1 MISIE
6 SAKITKTPPL
16 REKGGEK
23 QYKDYEKN
31 PTLFFLNALASKT
44 DAKISIIFFHGTLL
58 DIFLEIFPIFYPIR
72 VQIALSRPLGAVFTR
87 QQSLLGGHDQL
98 TSVVQVAVHVVSTV
112 HDVHGASGGI
122 DGHVRG
128 FSLVMCSSLSASGM
142 RLSSF
147 RMCHFFVILTS

>member
-1 MISIE
+1 MGKKEGKNNI
-6 SAKITKTPPL
+6 KIMKKIRL
-16 REKGGEK
+16 
-23 QYKDYEKN
+23 Y
-31 PTLFFLNALASKT
+31 FFLNALASKT
-44 DAKISIIFFHGTLL
+44 DAKISIIFIHGTLL
-58 DIFLEIFPIFYPIR
+58 DYFFGNFFQFLIPSGYKMPFP
-72 VQIALSRPLGAVFTR
+72 VHVGAVFRR

-112 HDVHGASGGI
+112 HHMHGASGRI

-128 FSLVMCSSLSASGM
+128 FSLIMCSSLSASGM

>member
-1 MISIE
+1 MGKKEGKNNI
-6 SAKITKTPPL
+6 KIMKKI
-16 REKGGEK
+16 RIW
-23 QYKDYEKN
+23 
-31 PTLFFLNALASKT
+31 FFNALASKS

-58 DIFLEIFPIFYPIR
+58 DIFFGNFFQFLSHQGFKTPFP
-72 VQIALSRPLGAVFTR
+72 VHVGAVFTR

-112 HDVHGASGGI
+112 HHMHSASGGI

-147 RMCHFFVILTS
+147 RMCHFLVILTS

>member
-1 MISIE
+1 MLSHQILMQRY
-6 SAKITKTPPL
+6 ALFFNYGTFW
-16 REKGGEK
+16 R
-23 QYKDYEKN
+23 
-31 PTLFFLNALASKT
+31 FFLNFFLDRYVVGIQFTLSDLA
-44 DAKISIIFFHGTLL
+44 
-58 DIFLEIFPIFYPIR
+58 
-72 VQIALSRPLGAVFTR
+72 GAAFTR

-112 HDVHGASGGI
+112 HHMHGASSGI

>member
-1 MISIE
+1 MNKKPHLLGKKVGKNNI
-6 SAKITKTPPL
+6 KIMKKIRIQCVP
-16 REKGGEK
+16 
-23 QYKDYEKN
+23 
-31 PTLFFLNALASKT
+31 NAHASKLMQRY
-44 DAKISIIFFHGTLL
+44 AFFSLTLSLGLVLENYSTFCPLEGYSMHGKS
-58 DIFLEIFPIFYPIR
+58 DGI
-72 VQIALSRPLGAVFTR
+72 VFMR

-112 HDVHGASGGI
+112 HHVHGASGRI